1 MSASADVHVSSP
13 RERLGEL
20 VGAVSRETILAEA
33 SFAVIA
39 VHVLDDNFLQPQ
51 PGTSAADHLVSGLVP
66 FAVLLAVAAVY
77 PRLRP
82 GLRASVAAVVG
93 LFGVAAGIEG
103 LYYAHSS
110 RLSGDDY
117 TGIAAGLA
125 GLLLIGV
132 AVATLWLT
140 RRTDDSVPW
149 RWLRRVL
156 LAAGAFVV
164 GYVILVPFLSA
175 YVLTHT
181 ARAFVPTPK
190 LGAKYEEVSFT
201 TEDGLRLRGWYVP
214 SQNGAAVISFPGRK
228 GTQKPAQLLARH
240 GYGVLLFDRRGEG
253 ESEGDPNG
261 WGWEGYRDVDAAV
274 RYLQGRPDV
283 ERARIGGIGLS
294 VGGEMMLEAAAK
306 SRALKAVVS
315 EGAGERSIHE
325 FLDMTG
331 SAKWPALPSYAATTA
346 GAALF
351 SNDKPPPSLKDLVG
365 RIVRT
370 PLFFIYGE
378 HGQDGE
384 RNLNPTYY
392 REAHQPKAIWEVPG
406 SGHVGGMDARPKE
419 YEQRVVGF
427 FDQALLGQS

>member
-1 MSASADVHVSSP
+1 
-13 RERLGEL
+13 
-20 VGAVSRETILAEA
+20 
-33 SFAVIA
+33 
-39 VHVLDDNFLQPQ
+39 
-51 PGTSAADHLVSGLVP
+51 
-66 FAVLLAVAAVY
+66 
-77 PRLRP
+77 
-82 GLRASVAAVVG
+82 
-93 LFGVAAGIEG
+93 
-103 LYYAHSS
+103 
-110 RLSGDDY
+110 
-117 TGIAAGLA
+117 
-125 GLLLIGV
+125 
-132 AVATLWLT
+132 
-140 RRTDDSVPW
+140 
-149 RWLRRVL
+149 
-156 LAAGAFVV
+156 
-164 GYVILVPFLSA
+164 
-175 YVLTHT
+175 
-181 ARAFVPTPK
+181 
-190 LGAKYEEVSFT
+190 
-201 TEDGLRLRGWYVP
+201 
-214 SQNGAAVISFPGRK
+214 
-228 GTQKPAQLLARH
+228 
-240 GYGVLLFDRRGEG
+240 
-253 ESEGDPNG
+253 
-261 WGWEGYRDVDAAV
+261 
-274 RYLQGRPDV
+274 
-283 ERARIGGIGLS
+283 
-294 VGGEMMLEAAAK
+294 MLEAAAK